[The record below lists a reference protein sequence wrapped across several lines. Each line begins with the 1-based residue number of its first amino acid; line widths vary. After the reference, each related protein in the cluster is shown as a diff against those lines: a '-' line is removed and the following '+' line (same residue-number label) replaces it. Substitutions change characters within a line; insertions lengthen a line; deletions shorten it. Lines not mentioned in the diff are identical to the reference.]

1 VWKATRRVDGVEDD
15 ARTRRKILISA
26 QVLRKWGCAHECCA
40 TPFNAT
46 LDSYG
51 SPFLDTDGVFGSA
64 GSFFAFEPVVCL
76 CGNQPVSRA
85 DNVASMAWGA

>member
-1 VWKATRRVDGVEDD
+1 MLLRYDD
-15 ARTRRKILISA
+15 LSGEAGQHGAIPP
-26 QVLRKWGCAHECCA
+26 QVFDVLKKWGCAHECCA

-64 GSFFAFEPVVCL
+64 GSFFAFEPVLCL
-76 CGNQPVSRA
+76 CGNQPGGRA